1 MHAVLAT
8 ERFESSLSN
17 QLLTIGY
24 LFIHGINVVIYYKIL
39 VHMPYNRYIDKTKT
53 SRKFTINSGR
63 LKRYHL
69 VPLKYYLWLARVDEV
84 INMHLLLAA
93 ILNS

>member
-8 ERFESSLSN
+8 ERFEASLSN
-17 QLLTIGY
+17 RLLMIDY
-24 LFIHGINVVIYYKIL
+24 LFIHGINVVIYYKIP

-53 SRKFTINSGR
+53 FTINSGR